1 MDTVT
6 VKIEGQ
12 ENVSF
17 FINLLEK
24 FNFVKEVSIKKK
36 KKKQFSELEN
46 PSIEWAVKK
55 PSINDF
61 SGIWAENP
69 VTLEEIRSKAWKRN

>member
-6 VKIEGQ
+6 IKIEGQ

-17 FINLLEK
+17 FISLLEK
-24 FNFVKEVSIKKK
+24 LPFVKEISVNKKK
-36 KKKQFSELEN
+36 NKQFKAFEN
-46 PSIEWAVKK
+46 LPIEWAVEK

-61 SGIWAENP
+61 SGIWTDYP
-69 VTLEEIRSKAWKRN
+69 VTLEKIRSKAWKRK